1 MKKRNKVKMG
11 PLGTPLG
18 NPLGYFN
25 SLKGKN
31 KVEPKQTLRKA
42 QKGGAGDPPGTPF
55 QSYMTTTGATAADTS
70 ATTPYKANLVTQ
82 NNPLLKQSYELTYG
96 QDFGSSDV
104 ANPHGSFS
112 SRRGDHSGYKDM
124 NNSYRKSYEAEVAK
138 RKKNK

>member
-1 MKKRNKVKMG
+1 MKKTNKVKMS

-25 SLKGKN
+25 SLKGKT

-42 QKGGAGDPPGTPF
+42 QKGGTPF
-55 QSYMTTTGATAADTS
+55 QSYMTTPGATAADTS

-82 NNPLLKQSYELTYG
+82 NNPLLKKGYELTYG

-104 ANPHGSFS
+104 ANPHGPFS

-124 NNSYRKSYEAEVAK
+124 NHSYRKSYEAEIA
-138 RKKNK
+138 KNKKIKNK